1 LLRVLQEG
9 EIIRL
14 GESRPRKV
22 DVRVLAAT
30 HQDLQVLVDKW
41 TFRSD
46 LLYRIRVARLHLTPL
61 RERREDIPLLSD
73 VLLGQ
78 ARAVTRKHE
87 VQAIAPGARQAL
99 LRHHWPGNVRELK
112 GTLGYATIHCQG
124 VRIQFPELPPER
136 TGPFVPVVSAKAF
149 PKDERAE
156 MLAALEQA
164 RGKRG
169 QAAKLLGM
177 SRSTFYRRLDELGI
191 SSG

>member
-1 LLRVLQEG
+1 VSDHERFFETANGGIHFLDEIGDMPPTIQTTLLRVLQEG

-46 LLYRIRVARLHLTPL
+46 LLYRIRIGRLHLTPL

-87 VQAIAPGARQAL
+87 V
-99 LRHHWPGNVRELK
+99 
-112 GTLGYATIHCQG
+112 
-124 VRIQFPELPPER
+124 
-136 TGPFVPVVSAKAF
+136 
-149 PKDERAE
+149 
-156 MLAALEQA
+156 
-164 RGKRG
+164 
-169 QAAKLLGM
+169 
-177 SRSTFYRRLDELGI
+177 
-191 SSG
+191 